1 MDLKN
6 FSMISIIVCSRHK
19 VPAEEFVHN
28 IQSTIGVDYELI
40 HIDNSNNA
48 HSIFSAYNEG
58 IRRSSNPYLCFIHD
72 DVQFHSKN
80 WGEKIIEH
88 LQDPGTGLIGLAGSD
103 YIGRVPLPW
112 PKYLTGINIIQP
124 SRKGQST
131 IHLLKPIAYDKNRK
145 EALILDGVMLCVRK
159 NLFESLHFDETLPGF
174 HGYDYDICIQ
184 SIIKGY
190 RNYIVYD
197 IVLEH
202 FSRGKT
208 NQEYFRN
215 LIYIF
220 KKWEKQLPLYSS
232 DFGSTTSQVSQKNKA
247 HQLNQLKKKMVRKG
261 FSIREM
267 KSTMDYYQPQ
277 LNSTYCRLLF
287 SIQISTYRLF
297 MAPKYLF
304 GRCEGSAQSH

>member
-1 MDLKN
+1 ML
-6 FSMISIIVCSRHK
+6 SIIVCSRYKHLDTN
-19 VPAEEFVHN
+19 FTTN
-28 IQSTIGVDYELI
+28 IENSVGVVYEVI
-40 HIDNSNNA
+40 HIDNSTGVL
-48 HSIFSAYNEG
+48 SISQAYNKG
-58 IRRSSNPYLCFIHD
+58 CILSKYKYLCFVHE
-72 DVQFHSKN
+72 DVIFHTKN
-80 WGEKIIEH
+80 WGLKLIEH
-88 LQDPGTGLIGLAGSD
+88 LSNLSTGIIG
-103 YIGRVPLPW
+103 IGGCTYLPQIPTPW
-112 PKYLTGINIIQP
+112 STLKEMGINIIQSDKTGRKQTERSYYP
-124 SRKGQST
+124 SDYQNSQ
-131 IHLLKPIAYDKNRK
+131 L
-145 EALILDGVMLCVRK
+145 EAIMLDGVLLCMRK
-159 NLFESLHFDETLPGF
+159 ELFNLIKFDESIPGF

-304 GRCEGSAQSH
+304 GRCEGSAQTH